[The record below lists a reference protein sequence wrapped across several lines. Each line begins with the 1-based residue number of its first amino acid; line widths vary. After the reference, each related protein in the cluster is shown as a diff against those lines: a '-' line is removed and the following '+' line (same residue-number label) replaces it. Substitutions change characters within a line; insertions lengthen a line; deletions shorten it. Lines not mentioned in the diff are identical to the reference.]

1 MADLLC
7 LLSRA
12 THVLATEVA
21 ATLADLGVSQR
32 AYGVLA
38 NAMEGELTQIR
49 LAEVCSLDKTTMVA
63 AVDELERAGLAER
76 RASATDRR
84 AHVVAVTPK
93 GRRLVAKA
101 RRVVD
106 ELYEDVLGTLPARE
120 RTAFVD
126 ALTRLT
132 EERLAS
138 PTPAKQVRRPRV
150 AKAS

>member
-7 LLSRA
+7 LLTRA
-12 THVLATEVA
+12 SHVLATEVA
-21 ATLADLGVSQR
+21 ATLADLGISQR
-32 AYGVLA
+32 AYGVLS
-38 NAMEGELTQIR
+38 NAMDAELTQIR
-49 LAEVCSLDKTTMVA
+49 LAEMCSLDKTTMVA

-76 RASATDRR
+76 RTSSTDRR
-84 AHVVAVTPK
+84 AHVVAVTPA

-101 RRVVD
+101 RRVVG
-106 ELYEDVLGTLPARE
+106 ELYDDVLGTLPARE

-132 EERLAS
+132 EHRLA
-138 PTPAKQVRRPRV
+138 TPAPCRQVRRPRV

>member
-7 LLSRA
+7 LLTRA
-12 THVLATEVA
+12 SHVLATQVA
-21 ATLADLGVSQR
+21 AALADLGISQR
-32 AYGVLA
+32 AYGVLS
-38 NAMEGELTQIR
+38 NAMETELTQIR
-49 LAEVCSLDKTTMVA
+49 LAEACSLDKTTMVA
-63 AVDELERAGLAER
+63 AVDELERARLAER
-76 RASATDRR
+76 RASSADRR
-84 AHVVAVTPK
+84 AHVVVVTPK

-106 ELYEDVLGTLPARE
+106 ELYADVLGTLPARE
-120 RTAFVD
+120 RRALVD

-138 PTPAKQVRRPRV
+138 PAPCKQVRRPRA

>member
-7 LLSRA
+7 LLTRA
-12 THVLATEVA
+12 SHVLATQVA
-21 ATLADLGVSQR
+21 AALADLGVSQR
-32 AYGVLA
+32 AYGVLS
-38 NAMEGELTQIR
+38 NAMEAELTQIR

-76 RASATDRR
+76 RASSTDRR

-101 RRVVD
+101 GRVVD
-106 ELYEDVLGTLPARE
+106 QLYEDVLGTLPARE

-126 ALTRLT
+126 ALTRLN
-132 EERLAS
+132 EEGLAS
-138 PTPAKQVRRPRV
+138 PAPCKQVRRPRA

>member
-7 LLSRA
+7 LLTRA
-12 THVLATEVA
+12 SHVLATEVA
-21 ATLADLGVSQR
+21 ATLADLGISQR

-38 NAMEGELTQIR
+38 NAMDAELTQIR

-76 RASATDRR
+76 RTSSTDRR
-84 AHVVAVTPK
+84 AHVVAVTPA

-106 ELYEDVLGTLPARE
+106 ELYDDVLGTLPARE
-120 RTAFVD
+120 RTALVD

-132 EERLAS
+132 DDRLA
-138 PTPAKQVRRPRV
+138 TPAPCKQVRRPRA
-150 AKAS
+150 AKAG

>member
-7 LLSRA
+7 LLTRA
-12 THVLATEVA
+12 SHVLATEVA

-32 AYGVLA
+32 AYGVLS
-38 NAMEGELTQIR
+38 NAMDAELTQIR

-76 RASATDRR
+76 RASSTDRR

-138 PTPAKQVRRPRV
+138 PTPCRQVRRPRV

>member
-7 LLSRA
+7 LLTRA
-12 THVLATEVA
+12 SHVLATQVA
-21 ATLADLGVSQR
+21 AALADLGVSQR
-32 AYGVLA
+32 AYGVLS
-38 NAMEGELTQIR
+38 NAMEAELTQIR

-76 RASATDRR
+76 RASSTDRR
-84 AHVVAVTPK
+84 AHVVAVTLK

-101 RRVVD
+101 GRVVD
-106 ELYEDVLGTLPARE
+106 QLYEDVLGTLPARE

-126 ALTRLT
+126 ALTRLN
-132 EERLAS
+132 EEGLAS
-138 PTPAKQVRRPRV
+138 PAPCKQVRRPRA